1 MENITLPKFKDY
13 KIGTDPTTI
22 NFFKGLLTSEFLSE
36 EGGYSSFYGDSID
49 NVKKDFQNLLG
60 SVTKEAGSFDKV
72 VKLDSVFEFLEK
84 KEGKP
89 NPIKGIENVQPNTLY
104 PIKGSDDKS
113 YVGIGWMDEE
123 GGINFAVLPISLYGT
138 EELGK
143 DFGFIK
149 DIKDGGVFVWGD
161 SQFKDDE
168 VF

>member
-1 MENITLPKFKDY
+1 MENINLPKFKDY
-13 KIGTDPTTI
+13 KIGTDPTII

-36 EGGYSSFYGDSID
+36 EGGYSYFYDDSID
-49 NVKKDFQNLLG
+49 NVKKDFENLLG
-60 SVTKEAGSFDKV
+60 IVTREAGSFDKV

-89 NPIKGIENVQPNTLY
+89 NPIKGIENIQPNTLY
-104 PIKGSDDKS
+104 PIKSSDNKS
-113 YVGIGWMDEE
+113 YIGIGWVDEE
-123 GGINFAVLPISLYGT
+123 GGINFAVLPLSLHGI

-149 DIKDGGVFVWGD
+149 DIKDGGVFVWDEIG
-161 SQFKDDE
+161 DDE